1 MNKIYKLIWSKTK
14 NCWVVASELAK
25 GHGKNKSRREGKSLL
40 AVAVMTALLGGAF
53 LPAGMVSAA
62 DGAAHYVNVAVNTG
76 KTIEARKYPGE
87 AIEESAIDPDANYDL
102 SANPTINAISIGAEA
117 SAWNNGAVAMGFKTI
132 AKGEYATALGTGS
145 AAYSKGDLALGWK
158 AYTGW
163 NEPNKIA
170 IGTESTALKEN
181 GISIGTKSKTWY
193 DNAIAIG
200 NEAET
205 GNKGGVTSNDS
216 IAIGNK
222 AKIQGQ
228 KNVAI
233 GSEVTVG
240 TGSTS
245 SGSSYV
251 VAIGSESHAYDT
263 DSVVIGGHSEVHENA
278 VVVGNRSKAGMQS
291 VAVGSSIEAG
301 EWSVAI
307 GLESKAKNHAIA
319 MGYSSE
325 ASAVDSVAFGNNASA
340 KGLGAIA
347 IGGNYDRPNQG
358 AQAYSGDTIAIG
370 RGSVAGNE
378 EDTAAVYNSVAVGR
392 EARAYGKN
400 SIALGGT
407 ANVGDIWQKQLA
419 DGGTAIGSSANA
431 ALENATA
438 IGYKSIAY
446 AKDAVTLGA
455 NTRADI
461 DGGVALGSD
470 SNVGSY
476 SSSSYGKAGKVGY
489 DPLDAGTDETSTW
502 KSTRAAVSVGN
513 QQKGITRQIINV
525 AAGTD
530 NTDAVNVAQL
540 KSLRQRAWKDLAEA
554 KDQLGARIA
563 TNTTSITALSGKV
576 RTNTQDIG
584 RLKTDVQ
591 TNDTRIRYLYDNMP
605 FMHYVSVNEKNTNK
619 TTDNRK
625 NDGAKKVGS
634 IAIGVNTAA
643 YGEDAVALG
652 GNSFVRGQGSVIV
665 GESSDNYTGG
675 LAAKEGQFDQSVI
688 LGSNNTIFAQ
698 AAKNGGREDK
708 IIGNMNRVEESH
720 GTFVRGTG
728 NMVYDAYNDE
738 ALTDEDKQKEQD
750 FLDPIDGGDPTGL
763 FQKGRSHV
771 TVEGDGNLVG
781 GALYTQVSGVGNE
794 VSNSQPDENSP
805 STPRVT
811 YNIVTGNRNTVVD
824 SSHNLMLGDNHELE
838 NVNGNIIIGSQK
850 TKTKTEKSNVT
861 ILGND
866 ANVSVE
872 GGVAL
877 GTGSVAST
885 AAEVA
890 GYDPATG
897 EASAKATST
906 WKSGNGAVSVGTADK
921 TRQITNLAA
930 GTENTDAVNVAQ
942 LKNSKTTVEAGDY
955 VTVTKKAEDGKGTT
969 YTVKGPTLSIDGG
982 NLTVNA
988 DEKDGKKVGYKLSLN
1003 KELTGLTSVS
1013 SEAFKV
1019 GDKTYINSQGIN
1031 ANSNKITNVAAGAAD
1046 GDAVNFKQ
1054 LSDVKTK
1061 VEANEGN
1068 ITTNKNAIA
1077 DLTPKVTTNTANIG
1091 KLQAGFT
1098 VKDGGA
1104 GKADVTLGGDK
1115 KQEVTFKAAVDKTT
1129 QATADTKSLS
1139 SSVDADRNV
1148 TYTLNMSQLKK
1159 DLGITEGTDG
1169 VMSSWK
1175 LKATGGD
1182 TTEQDIKNGEAVT
1195 FDVAAADK
1203 GLTVTRDGKTIK
1215 YGIEGSKIDIANN
1228 QSITNLGKRID
1239 NLDPIHYFSV
1249 NSTDKDAGSNY
1260 KNDGAT
1266 GSQAIAIG
1274 AKAKS
1279 GGNSSVALGTQS
1291 EATYNGGVAVGW
1303 ESKSEGRSSIAIG
1316 SESKSTSKDWGGVA
1330 IGASAESNGS
1340 FSLALGGMS
1349 KAIGGWNI
1357 AIGTE
1362 ASTKAD
1368 YFGTAIGYKA
1378 SVTQKQALAFGTMAN
1393 AGGDSAIS
1401 IGTVAKS
1408 FANNGLAIGTL
1419 STVNA
1424 TGGRGIAIGNAA
1436 YVGPAKPSDTTAMP
1450 KPSDE
1455 WKPGNPY
1462 VSQDDNTQP
1471 GANEGAQEK
1480 AMAVGF
1486 KASAFGY
1493 QTTALGAGAQAH
1505 DSNTTAV
1512 GTAAVAKGHHS
1523 TALGMQARTF
1533 EKESTSVGHW
1543 ADSRAEF
1550 ATSVGANTIV
1560 YKKGG
1565 VALGFGARAYD
1576 ENSVAIGSN
1585 SFAKEAV
1592 DGKAY
1597 LSDEAIKASAGIVSV
1612 GSPNYKVGD
1621 TDVAANY
1628 RRIVN
1633 VAGGIHDNDAVN
1645 VLQLK
1650 ALEGK
1655 VTTNA
1660 DNITKGWVLKATS
1673 DTGEEEK
1680 GKTINNTDN
1689 EVTFDASGNG
1699 LTVKRD
1705 GKTIKYGI
1713 DGSKI
1718 DLDGNTSITN
1728 LSNEIEKSKIHY
1740 FSVKS
1745 DDSANPDGTNW
1756 KNDGATGKNAI
1767 AIGKDAKAE
1776 RESSVVVGLNAS
1788 SGDAANDGVAVGS
1801 RASVTGF
1808 GGVAIGRE
1816 SSAEGQETVAIGTG
1830 AKGAIHR
1837 TVAIGGYANADGF
1850 GAVAI
1855 GRDSSSKEMGVAL
1868 GNSSFSHA
1876 YSVGVGEKAIA
1887 EAPYSVAVGDLTGS
1901 YAMGAVTL
1909 GNKTRAFGDSSVA
1922 IGNQARVSG
1931 KGITPEEYK
1940 ALSEAD
1946 QKLYRLYEAV
1956 YHNYDDPSKP
1966 IVDRKYYKV
1975 IDAHDWRAENHYNS
1989 IAIGTTSFV
1998 EAKEAI
2004 GIGAGTRING
2014 DRGVAL
2020 GYAAVSEEKGT
2031 ALGAGAQAKAN
2042 AGVALG
2048 EGAVADTAAE
2058 VAGYDPKTGKASTET
2073 TSTWKSVKGAV
2084 SVGTADA
2091 TRQITNLA
2099 AGSADTDAVNVA
2111 QLKALEGKVT
2121 GNEGDITT
2129 LKEGWTLE
2137 DAAGSKKVVKATN
2150 TVKVTGD
2157 DYITAT
2163 VGSDGLT
2170 LGMNETKLNTQINNQ
2185 IDNSETVKA
2194 KMNSW
2199 VLKATS
2205 DKDAEKAGKTIDNK
2219 DNAVTF
2225 DATGNGLTV
2234 TRDGSTIKYGIDGSK
2249 IDITGNKSI
2258 TDLQT
2263 EIKESKTTVEAA
2275 ANSQITVTPE
2285 KQNDKSTKYV
2295 VDIAKDGTIDGD
2307 KDGNL
2312 VTGETVKKYVD
2323 ANKVTVTGDEEGS
2336 GVKVENVAKTGEPAN
2351 YKVSLGDKVKVG
2363 NVVIDDKD
2371 GKGSIFGLSEVTVG
2385 ENVTLDKTGLTIKE
2399 GPSVTTKGI
2408 DAGKKKITN
2417 VKDGDVSATSTDAV
2431 NGKQLFELKQ
2441 TVEQNKVTVEAA
2453 ANSQITVTAEPQN
2466 DKSTK
2471 YVVDIAKDGTIGGAK
2486 DGNLVTG
2493 KTVKDYVDANK
2504 VTVTGDEEGSGVK
2517 VENTAAAGQP
2527 ANYKVSLGD
2536 KVKAGDVTVDGTKGA
2551 GQITGLSNTKWDAD
2565 KIVSGRAA
2573 TEDQLK
2579 AVSENAAEAAKKH
2592 TTVVA
2597 GDYVTVSE
2605 GTNANGGKEYTV
2617 TGPKVSVAKDE
2628 KNLVVG
2634 DIMDGNKKVGY
2645 ELKLNKE
2652 LTGLT
2657 SVSSTTFKAGDNVT
2671 INNEGLTIKEGPSV
2685 TTKGIDA
2692 GKKKIT
2698 NVAAGDVSE
2707 KSTEAVN
2714 GGQLFGVEQK
2724 VNINS
2729 RNISILGGKVS
2740 ELNTRVNRVGAGAA
2754 ALAAL
2759 HPLDF
2764 DPDDKWDFAAG
2775 YGNYKGANAAAIGAY
2790 YRPNEDT
2797 MVSVGGSFGGGENM
2811 VNAGVSVKLGQGNHV
2826 TTSRVAMAKEIKDLR
2841 AEVEVLRQAVTGIG
2855 QGQTPDP
2862 VKMKLFPDI
2871 AKNHWAYE
2879 AVEELTKQGLLEGYP
2894 DGTFGGDRMMTR
2906 YEFATLVYRAM
2917 QKGLNV
2923 NEKLIQEFEPELER
2937 FRIDVISKDKNGNPV
2952 IERVR
2957 VNEKKKAK

>member
-605 FMHYVSVNEKNTNK
+605 FMHYVSVNEGNTNK

-634 IAIGVNTAA
+634 IAIGVNTHA

-652 GNSFVRGQGSVIV
+652 GNSFAWGQGSVIV
-665 GESSDNYTGG
+665 GESSHNYTGG
-675 LAAKEGQFDQSVI
+675 LDAKEGQFDQSVI

-698 AAKNGGREDK
+698 DAENGGREDK

-720 GTFVRGTG
+720 GTSVRGTG
-728 NMVYDAYNDE
+728 NFVHNAYNDE
-738 ALTDEDKQKEQD
+738 ALTDEDKQKERD
-750 FLDPIDGGDPTGL
+750 FLDPIDGGDPRGL

-771 TVEGDGNLVG
+771 SVDGDGNLV
-781 GALYTQVSGVGNE
+781 ADAIYTQVSGVGNDI
-794 VSNSQPDENSP
+794 SSSDGKSRM
-805 STPRVT
+805 S
-811 YNIVTGNRNTVVD
+811 YNIVTGNRNILTD
-824 SSHNLMLGDNHELE
+824 SSHNLIMGDNHELE
-838 NVNGNIIIGSQK
+838 NVGGNIIIGSLT
-850 TKTKTEKSNVT
+850 TKAKTEKSNVT

-866 ANVSVE
+866 ANVSE
-872 GGVAL
+872 DGGVAL

-885 AAEVA
+885 AAGVF

-897 EASAKATST
+897 EASATDSAT
-906 WKSGNGAVSVGTADK
+906 WKSGNGAVSVGTTDK

-930 GTENTDAVNVAQ
+930 GLADTDAVNVAQ
-942 LKNSKTTVEAGDY
+942 LKNSKTAVEAGDY
-955 VTVTKKAEDGKGTT
+955 VTVTKKTEDGKGTT
-969 YTVKGPTLSIDGG
+969 YTVKGPKLTSVDT
-982 NLTVNA
+982 NLAVT
-988 DEKDGKKVGYKLSLN
+988 DDKDANDKKVGYKLQLS
-1003 KELTGLTSVS
+1003 KTLTGLTSVS
-1013 SEAFKV
+1013 SDAFKV

-1054 LSDVKTK
+1054 LSDVKSI
-1061 VEANEGN
+1061 A
-1068 ITTNKNAIA
+1068 TTNQ
-1077 DLTPKVTTNTANIG
+1077 TNIG

-1098 VKDGGA
+1098 VKDGGT
-1104 GKADVTLGGDK
+1104 GSADVKLGGDT

-1129 QATADTKSLS
+1129 ETTADTKSLS

-1148 TYTLNMSQLKK
+1148 TYTLNMKQLKK
-1159 DLGITEGTDG
+1159 DLGITDGPDG

-1182 TTEQDIKNGEAVT
+1182 TIEQDIKNGEAVT
-1195 FDVAAADK
+1195 FDASGN
-1203 GLTVTRDGKTIK
+1203 GLTVKRDGKTIK
-1215 YGIEGSKIDIANN
+1215 YGIDGSKIDITNN
-1228 QSITNLGKRID
+1228 QSITKLGDRID
-1239 NLDPIHYFSV
+1239 KLPSIHYFSV

-1260 KNDGAT
+1260 KNDGAKKD
-1266 GSQAIAIG
+1266 GGIAIG
-1274 AKAKS
+1274 K
-1279 GGNSSVALGTQS
+1279 Q
-1291 EATYNGGVAVGW
+1291 
-1303 ESKSEGRSSIAIG
+1303 
-1316 SESKSTSKDWGGVA
+1316 
-1330 IGASAESNGS
+1330 ASATGTSD
-1340 FSLALGGMS
+1340 
-1349 KAIGGWNI
+1349 I

-1362 ASTKAD
+1362 AQATGGWGVAIGQAAKAKASTAVAMAYGAEAKGKNSLAIGILSEARTDDSTAYGRGAKALGDVALAVGTLTKAEGNHSSVFGYKATTD
-1368 YFGTAIGYKA
+1368 STAWNGTAIGRGAYIG
-1378 SVTQKQALAFGTMAN
+1378 KQAADGTTPDVGVSNNYYTPVDDDTVVEPGKETKNSTAVGFG
-1393 AGGDSAIS
+1393 
-1401 IGTVAKS
+1401 AKS
-1408 FANNGLAIGTL
+1408 F
-1419 STVNA
+1419 
-1424 TGGRGIAIGNAA
+1424 
-1436 YVGPAKPSDTTAMP
+1436 
-1450 KPSDE
+1450 
-1455 WKPGNPY
+1455 
-1462 VSQDDNTQP
+1462 
-1471 GANEGAQEK
+1471 
-1480 AMAVGF
+1480 
-1486 KASAFGY
+1486 GY
-1493 QTTALGAGAQAH
+1493 QNTAVGAGAEAF
-1505 DSNTTAV
+1505 DTNTVAV
-1512 GTAAVAKGHHS
+1512 GVMSKAIGHYANALGKQARAEGTNS
-1523 TALGMQARTF
+1523 TAIGHFARALG
-1533 EKESTSVGHW
+1533 ESSMALGDYAITSTLDGTGKVNH
-1543 ADSRAEF
+1543 S
-1550 ATSVGANTIV
+1550 
-1560 YKKGG
+1560 
-1565 VALGFGARAYD
+1565 VALGSHARVAAD
-1576 ENSVAIGSN
+1576 NSLALGNN
-1585 SFAKEAV
+1585 SLANIADDV
-1592 DGKAY
+1592 DTEAY
-1597 LSDEAIKASAGIVSV
+1597 LSKEAFKKENGVVSV
-1612 GSPNYKVGD
+1612 GNKAYTIGD
-1621 TDVAANY
+1621 ETIAQNY
-1628 RRIVN
+1628 RRITN
-1633 VAGGIHDNDAVN
+1633 VAGGADDNDAVN

-1650 ALEGK
+1650 ALETK
-1655 VTTNA
+1655 VTANA
-1660 DNITKGWVLKATS
+1660 DNINKGWVLKATS

-1689 EVTFDASGNG
+1689 EVTFD
-1699 LTVKRD
+1699 V
-1705 GKTIKYGI
+1705 
-1713 DGSKI
+1713 
-1718 DLDGNTSITN
+1718 
-1728 LSNEIEKSKIHY
+1728 EK
-1740 FSVKS
+1740 
-1745 DDSANPDGTNW
+1745 
-1756 KNDGATGKNAI
+1756 
-1767 AIGKDAKAE
+1767 
-1776 RESSVVVGLNAS
+1776 
-1788 SGDAANDGVAVGS
+1788 
-1801 RASVTGF
+1801 
-1808 GGVAIGRE
+1808 
-1816 SSAEGQETVAIGTG
+1816 
-1830 AKGAIHR
+1830 
-1837 TVAIGGYANADGF
+1837 
-1850 GAVAI
+1850 
-1855 GRDSSSKEMGVAL
+1855 
-1868 GNSSFSHA
+1868 
-1876 YSVGVGEKAIA
+1876 
-1887 EAPYSVAVGDLTGS
+1887 
-1901 YAMGAVTL
+1901 
-1909 GNKTRAFGDSSVA
+1909 
-1922 IGNQARVSG
+1922 
-1931 KGITPEEYK
+1931 
-1940 ALSEAD
+1940 D
-1946 QKLYRLYEAV
+1946 Q
-1956 YHNYDDPSKP
+1956 
-1966 IVDRKYYKV
+1966 
-1975 IDAHDWRAENHYNS
+1975 
-1989 IAIGTTSFV
+1989 
-1998 EAKEAI
+1998 
-2004 GIGAGTRING
+2004 
-2014 DRGVAL
+2014 
-2020 GYAAVSEEKGT
+2020 
-2031 ALGAGAQAKAN
+2031 
-2042 AGVALG
+2042 
-2048 EGAVADTAAE
+2048 
-2058 VAGYDPKTGKASTET
+2058 
-2073 TSTWKSVKGAV
+2073 
-2084 SVGTADA
+2084 
-2091 TRQITNLA
+2091 
-2099 AGSADTDAVNVA
+2099 
-2111 QLKALEGKVT
+2111 
-2121 GNEGDITT
+2121 
-2129 LKEGWTLE
+2129 
-2137 DAAGSKKVVKATN
+2137 
-2150 TVKVTGD
+2150 
-2157 DYITAT
+2157 
-2163 VGSDGLT
+2163 
-2170 LGMNETKLNTQINNQ
+2170 
-2185 IDNSETVKA
+2185 
-2194 KMNSW
+2194 
-2199 VLKATS
+2199 
-2205 DKDAEKAGKTIDNK
+2205 
-2219 DNAVTF
+2219 
-2225 DATGNGLTV
+2225 GLTV
-2234 TRDGSTIKYGIDGSK
+2234 TRNGAAIKYGVNNKQLVENINKGDTAVTNIAGLFNVTDGKNTKAVNLGKDKNSNVTFKGTDGETTVTVGGADDAPTVTVGLDPEFKKQVNANSDNIAANKKAIDKNAGDIKTNTDNIAANKKAIDKNAGDIKTNTDNIAANKKAIDKNAGDIKTNTDNIAANKKAIDKNAGDIKTNTDNIAANKKAIDKNAGDIKTNTDNIAANKKAIDKNAGDIKTNTDNIAANKKAIDKNATDIAGKMTSWKLKAEGVAGEEEIKDGKGVTFGVETADKGLTVTREGSTIKYGIDGSK
-2249 IDITGNKSI
+2249 IDI
-2258 TDLQT
+2258 
-2263 EIKESKTTVEAA
+2263 KENETVKKLEKDIENSKTTVKAGDG
-2275 ANSQITVTPE
+2275 E
-2285 KQNDKSTKYV
+2285 KNIS
-2295 VDIAKDGTIDGD
+2295 
-2307 KDGNL
+2307 
-2312 VTGETVKKYVD
+2312 
-2323 ANKVTVTGDEEGS
+2323 
-2336 GVKVENVAKTGEPAN
+2336 VAKTDGKNEYTITLAKDLKDLN
-2351 YKVSLGDKVKVG
+2351 SVSAKTVNASEKITVGGDK
-2363 NVVIDDKD
+2363 
-2371 GKGSIFGLSEVTVG
+2371 
-2385 ENVTLDKTGLTIKE
+2385 
-2399 GPSVTTKGI
+2399 
-2408 DAGKKKITN
+2408 
-2417 VKDGDVSATSTDAV
+2417 
-2431 NGKQLFELKQ
+2431 
-2441 TVEQNKVTVEAA
+2441 
-2453 ANSQITVTAEPQN
+2453 
-2466 DKSTK
+2466 
-2471 YVVDIAKDGTIGGAK
+2471 
-2486 DGNLVTG
+2486 
-2493 KTVKDYVDANK
+2493 
-2504 VTVTGDEEGSGVK
+2504 
-2517 VENTAAAGQP
+2517 
-2527 ANYKVSLGD
+2527 
-2536 KVKAGDVTVDGTKGA
+2536 
-2551 GQITGLSNTKWDAD
+2551 
-2565 KIVSGRAA
+2565 
-2573 TEDQLK
+2573 
-2579 AVSENAAEAAKKH
+2579 
-2592 TTVVA
+2592 
-2597 GDYVTVSE
+2597 
-2605 GTNANGGKEYTV
+2605 
-2617 TGPKVSVAKDE
+2617 
-2628 KNLVVG
+2628 
-2634 DIMDGNKKVGY
+2634 
-2645 ELKLNKE
+2645 
-2652 LTGLT
+2652 
-2657 SVSSTTFKAGDNVT
+2657 VT

-2685 TTKGIDA
+2685 TTEGINAGGKTIANVAD
-2692 GKKKIT
+2692 GKKDT
-2698 NVAAGDVSE
+2698 D
-2707 KSTEAVN
+2707 AVN
-2714 GGQLFGVEQK
+2714 VRQLNALANEGNQ
-2724 VNINS
+2724 NIA
-2729 RNISILGGKVS
+2729 ILGGKVS
-2740 ELNTRVNRVGAGAA
+2740 ELNGRVNRVGAGAA
-2754 ALAAL
+2754 SLAAL

-2775 YGNYKGANAAAIGAY
+2775 YGNYKGANAVAIGAY

-2797 MVSVGGSFGGGENM
+2797 MFSVGGSFGGGENM

-2906 YEFATLVYRAM
+2906 YEFAEIVYRAM

-2923 NEKLIQEFEPELER
+2923 NEKLIQEFELELER
-2937 FRIDVISKDKNGNPV
+2937 FRIDVISKDKDGNPV

>member
-1 MNKIYKLIWSKTK
+1 MNKIYKLIWSKVK
-14 NCWVVASELAK
+14 NCWVVTSEMANSHVKSTSGRAK
-25 GHGKNKSRREGKSLL
+25 GSVL
-40 AVAVMTALLGGAF
+40 AASVLTVLLGSALF
-53 LPAGMVSAA
+53 PADMVYAA

-87 AIEESAIDPDANYDL
+87 TIEESAIDPDVNYDL

-251 VAIGSESHAYDT
+251 VAIGSDSHAYDT
-263 DSVVIGGHSEVHENA
+263 DSVVVGGHSEVRENA

-291 VAVGSSIEAG
+291 VAVGSDIKAG

-307 GLESKAKNHAIA
+307 GLSSKAKNHAIA

-325 ASAVDSVAFGNNASA
+325 ASAVDSVALGNNASA

-347 IGGNYDRPNQG
+347 IGGNYDRPNEG

-378 EDTAAVYNSVAVGR
+378 EDTATTYNTVAIGR

-400 SIALGGT
+400 SVALGGT

-540 KSLRQRAWKDLAEA
+540 KSLRQRAWKDLAAA
-554 KDQLGARIA
+554 KDELGGRIA
-563 TNTTSITALSGKV
+563 GNTTSITALSGKV

-584 RLKTDVQ
+584 RLKHDVQ
-591 TNDTRIRYLYDNMP
+591 TNDTNIRYLINNMP
-605 FMHYVSVNEKNTNK
+605 FMHYVSVKSNGSAPNEGNY
-619 TTDNRK
+619 K
-625 NDGAKKVGS
+625 NDGAKAEAS
-634 IAIGVNTAA
+634 IAIGAHTASD
-643 YGEDAVALG
+643 GDSAVALG
-652 GNSFVRGQGSVIV
+652 AHSFARGQDSVIV
-665 GESSDNYTGG
+665 GAASYNSTG
-675 LAAKEGQFDQSVI
+675 AKPVKEGQFDQSIV

-698 AAKNGGREDK
+698 SAENGGREDK

-728 NMVYDAYNDE
+728 NMVYDAYNSE
-738 ALTDEDKQKEQD
+738 ALLTDEDKQKEQD
-750 FLDPIDGGDPTGL
+750 FIDPIDGGDPTGL

-771 TVEGDGNLVG
+771 SVEGDGNLVG

-824 SSHNLMLGDNHELE
+824 SSHNLIMGDNHELE
-838 NVNGNIIIGSQK
+838 KVNGNIIIGSQK
-850 TKTKTEKSNVT
+850 AKTKTEKSNVT

-866 ANVSVE
+866 ANVSEE

-885 AAEVA
+885 AAGVV
-890 GYDPATG
+890 GYDPATDK
-897 EASAKATST
+897 ASTTDNAT

-930 GTENTDAVNVAQ
+930 GTQDTDAVNVAQ
-942 LKNSKTTVEAGDY
+942 LKNSKTAVEAGDY
-955 VTVTKKAEDGKGTT
+955 VTVTQKTEDGKGTT
-969 YTVKGPTLSIDGG
+969 YTVKGPKLTAED
-982 NLTVNA
+982 NLTVTDDVDSN
-988 DEKDGKKVGYKLSLN
+988 KKIGYKVKLN
-1003 KELTGLTSVS
+1003 KDLKGLTSVTS
-1013 SEAFKV
+1013 DAFKV

-1031 ANSNKITNVAAGAAD
+1031 ANGNKITNVAAGAAD

-1054 LSDVKTK
+1054 LNDVSTQ
-1061 VEANEGN
+1061 V
-1068 ITTNKNAIA
+1068 TTNKNAIA

-1091 KLQAGFT
+1091 KLQAGFI
-1098 VKDGGA
+1098 VKDADA
-1104 GKADVTLGGDK
+1104 GKADVTLGGDT
-1115 KQEVTFKAAVDKTT
+1115 KQEVIFNAAVNKTT
-1129 QATADTKSLS
+1129 DATAPTKSLT

-1148 TYTLNMSQLKK
+1148 TYSLNINQLKK
-1159 DLGITEGTDG
+1159 DLGITDGPDG

-1175 LKATGGD
+1175 LKVKGE
-1182 TTEQDIKNGEAVT
+1182 TTPQVIKNGNEVT
-1195 FDVAAADK
+1195 FEAAGD
-1203 GLTVTRDGKTIK
+1203 GLTVTRKDSTIK
-1215 YGIEGSKIDIANN
+1215 Y
-1228 QSITNLGKRID
+1228 T
-1239 NLDPIHYFSV
+1239 
-1249 NSTDKDAGSNY
+1249 
-1260 KNDGAT
+1260 
-1266 GSQAIAIG
+1266 
-1274 AKAKS
+1274 
-1279 GGNSSVALGTQS
+1279 
-1291 EATYNGGVAVGW
+1291 
-1303 ESKSEGRSSIAIG
+1303 
-1316 SESKSTSKDWGGVA
+1316 
-1330 IGASAESNGS
+1330 
-1340 FSLALGGMS
+1340 
-1349 KAIGGWNI
+1349 
-1357 AIGTE
+1357 
-1362 ASTKAD
+1362 
-1368 YFGTAIGYKA
+1368 
-1378 SVTQKQALAFGTMAN
+1378 
-1393 AGGDSAIS
+1393 
-1401 IGTVAKS
+1401 
-1408 FANNGLAIGTL
+1408 
-1419 STVNA
+1419 
-1424 TGGRGIAIGNAA
+1424 
-1436 YVGPAKPSDTTAMP
+1436 
-1450 KPSDE
+1450 
-1455 WKPGNPY
+1455 
-1462 VSQDDNTQP
+1462 
-1471 GANEGAQEK
+1471 
-1480 AMAVGF
+1480 
-1486 KASAFGY
+1486 
-1493 QTTALGAGAQAH
+1493 
-1505 DSNTTAV
+1505 
-1512 GTAAVAKGHHS
+1512 
-1523 TALGMQARTF
+1523 
-1533 EKESTSVGHW
+1533 
-1543 ADSRAEF
+1543 
-1550 ATSVGANTIV
+1550 
-1560 YKKGG
+1560 
-1565 VALGFGARAYD
+1565 
-1576 ENSVAIGSN
+1576 
-1585 SFAKEAV
+1585 
-1592 DGKAY
+1592 
-1597 LSDEAIKASAGIVSV
+1597 
-1612 GSPNYKVGD
+1612 
-1621 TDVAANY
+1621 
-1628 RRIVN
+1628 
-1633 VAGGIHDNDAVN
+1633 
-1645 VLQLK
+1645 
-1650 ALEGK
+1650 
-1655 VTTNA
+1655 
-1660 DNITKGWVLKATS
+1660 
-1673 DTGEEEK
+1673 
-1680 GKTINNTDN
+1680 
-1689 EVTFDASGNG
+1689 
-1699 LTVKRD
+1699 
-1705 GKTIKYGI
+1705 I
-1713 DGSKI
+1713 DGSK
-1718 DLDGNTSITN
+1718 LDIAKNPSITK
-1728 LSNEIEKSKIHY
+1728 LGDRIDKLPSIHY

-1776 RESSVVVGLNAS
+1776 RESSVVVGLKAS

-1850 GAVAI
+1850 GAVSI
-1855 GRDSSSKEMGVAL
+1855 GRSSMSKERGVSVGTQSFSNYRGVA
-1868 GNSSFSHA
+1868 
-1876 YSVGVGEKAIA
+1876 VGETSIA
-1887 EAPYSVAVGDLTGS
+1887 EAPYAVAVGDQTGS

-1940 ALSEAD
+1940 ALPEAD

-1966 IVDRKYYKV
+1966 LVDRKYYKV

-2020 GYAAVSEEKGT
+2020 GYAAVSDEKGT

-2058 VAGYDPKTGKASTET
+2058 VAGYDPQTGKASTET
-2073 TSTWKSVKGAV
+2073 TPTWKSVKGAV
-2084 SVGTADA
+2084 SVGTANA

-2099 AGSADTDAVNVA
+2099 AGLADTDAVNVA
-2111 QLKALEGKVT
+2111 QLKALAGKVT
-2121 GNEGDITT
+2121 TNKDDITT

-2150 TVKVTGD
+2150 TVKVKGD

-2163 VGSDGLT
+2163 VDNDGLK
-2170 LGMNETKLNTQINNQ
+2170 LGMNETKLNTQINDQ
-2185 IDNSETVKA
+2185 IDNSVTVKA

-2225 DATGNGLTV
+2225 DATGDGLTV

-2249 IDITGNKSI
+2249 IDIKGNKSI

-2295 VDIAKDGTIDGD
+2295 VDIAKDGTIGGA

-2336 GVKVENVAKTGEPAN
+2336 GVKVEN
-2351 YKVSLGDKVKVG
+2351 
-2363 NVVIDDKD
+2363 
-2371 GKGSIFGLSEVTVG
+2371 
-2385 ENVTLDKTGLTIKE
+2385 
-2399 GPSVTTKGI
+2399 
-2408 DAGKKKITN
+2408 
-2417 VKDGDVSATSTDAV
+2417 
-2431 NGKQLFELKQ
+2431 
-2441 TVEQNKVTVEAA
+2441 
-2453 ANSQITVTAEPQN
+2453 
-2466 DKSTK
+2466 
-2471 YVVDIAKDGTIGGAK
+2471 
-2486 DGNLVTG
+2486 
-2493 KTVKDYVDANK
+2493 
-2504 VTVTGDEEGSGVK
+2504 
-2517 VENTAAAGQP
+2517 TAADGQP

-2536 KVKAGDVTVDGTKGA
+2536 KIKAGDVTVDGTKGA
-2551 GQITGLSNTKWDAD
+2551 GQITGLSNTTWNAD
-2565 KIVSGRAA
+2565 NIVSGRAA

-2579 AVSENAAEAAKKH
+2579 AVSQNAAEAVKKH

-2605 GTNANGGKEYTV
+2605 GTNDNGGKEYTV
-2617 TGPKVSVAKDE
+2617 NGPKVAVAKDE

-2634 DIMDGNKKVGY
+2634 DIMDGDKKVGY

-2657 SVSSTTFKAGDNVT
+2657 SVSSATFKAGNDVT
-2671 INNEGLTIKEGPSV
+2671 INNDGLTIKDGPSV
-2685 TTKGIDA
+2685 KKDGIDA
-2692 GKKKIT
+2692 GGKTIA
-2698 NVAAGDVSE
+2698 NVADGKAD
-2707 KSTEAVN
+2707 TDAVN
-2714 GGQLFGVEQK
+2714 VRQLNAIASQGNQ
-2724 VNINS
+2724 NIA
-2729 RNISILGGKVS
+2729 ILGGKVS
-2740 ELNTRVNRVGAGAA
+2740 ELDGRVNRVGAGAA

-2775 YGNYKGANAAAIGAY
+2775 YGNYSGANAVAIGAY
-2790 YRPNEDT
+2790 YRPNE
-2797 MVSVGGSFGGGENM
+2797 
-2811 VNAGVSVKLGQGNHV
+2811 
-2826 TTSRVAMAKEIKDLR
+2826 
-2841 AEVEVLRQAVTGIG
+2841 
-2855 QGQTPDP
+2855 
-2862 VKMKLFPDI
+2862 
-2871 AKNHWAYE
+2871 
-2879 AVEELTKQGLLEGYP
+2879 
-2894 DGTFGGDRMMTR
+2894 
-2906 YEFATLVYRAM
+2906 
-2917 QKGLNV
+2917 
-2923 NEKLIQEFEPELER
+2923 
-2937 FRIDVISKDKNGNPV
+2937 
-2952 IERVR
+2952 
-2957 VNEKKKAK
+2957 

>member
-25 GHGKNKSRREGKSLL
+25 GHGKNKSRVKNSLL
-40 AVAVMTALLGGAF
+40 AAFVMSALLAGGVADVQALTQQEKDEVKNEVAKYLLDKIAHGGEIPGAKADYGPTNFPDAIANRIFYYSDISNKIGEKLKNDGLTLRYFGVRPDYYEPSRDYLERYANKDWTNVDNDGAF
-53 LPAGMVSAA
+53 
-62 DGAAHYVNVAVNTG
+62 GAH
-76 KTIEARKYPGE
+76 
-87 AIEESAIDPDANYDL
+87 S
-102 SANPTINAISIGAEA
+102 
-117 SAWNNGAVAMGFKTI
+117 M
-132 AKGEYATALGTGS
+132 ALGYRAFSEAKHGVAIGRSALAGGS
-145 AAYSKGDLALGWK
+145 LWKGDYGGDGGVAIGNHAWALGDK
-158 AYTGW
+158 SVSVGNDARAVHKG
-163 NEPNKIA
+163 IA
-170 IGTESTALKEN
+170 IGIQAEAGLDENDNTTDWSTAPGFTPKQ
-181 GISIGTKSKTWY
+181 GKSIQYDPKTKLPYVTSDLRDKMG
-193 DNAIAIG
+193 AIAIG
-200 NEAET
+200 IDAKAH
-205 GNKGGVTSNDS
+205 GNHSTAMGVG
-216 IAIGNK
+216 AK
-222 AKIQGQ
+222 AKSRY
-228 KNVAI
+228 A
-233 GSEVTVG
+233 
-240 TGSTS
+240 
-245 SGSSYV
+245 
-251 VAIGSESHAYDT
+251 
-263 DSVVIGGHSEVHENA
+263 
-278 VVVGNRSKAGMQS
+278 
-291 VAVGSSIEAG
+291 
-301 EWSVAI
+301 WSF
-307 GLESKAKNHAIA
+307 
-319 MGYSSE
+319 GYSSE
-325 ASAVDSVAFGNNASA
+325 ASGVGSIAFGSRATA
-340 KGLGAIA
+340 KGTNAIA
-347 IGGNYDRPNQG
+347 IGSGNYDQPNGG
-358 AQAYSGDTIAIG
+358 AQAYSEDTIAIG
-370 RGSVAGNE
+370 RGSVAGNKD
-378 EDTAAVYNSVAVGR
+378 DTATAYNSVAVGR

-419 DGGTAIGSSANA
+419 DGGTAIGSSSNA

-446 AKDAVTLGA
+446 GKDAVTLGA

-489 DPLDAGTDETSTW
+489 DPLGTDADETSTW
-502 KSTRAAVSVGN
+502 KATKAAVSVGN
-513 QQKGITRQIINV
+513 QQKDITRQIINV

-540 KSLRQRAWKDLAEA
+540 KTLGRKAWKDLAEA

-605 FMHYVSVNEKNTNK
+605 FMHYVSVNEGNTNK

-634 IAIGVNTAA
+634 IAIGVNTHA

-708 IIGNMNRVEESH
+708 IIGNMNRVEESN

-811 YNIVTGNRNTVVD
+811 YNIVTGNRNTVAD
-824 SSHNLMLGDNHELE
+824 SSHNLIMGDNHELE
-838 NVNGNIIIGSQK
+838 NVGGNIIIGSQK

-890 GYDPATG
+890 GYDPLTG
-897 EASAKATST
+897 EASAKTTST

-930 GTENTDAVNVAQ
+930 GTQDTDAVNVAQ
-942 LKNSKTTVEAGDY
+942 LKNSKTVVEAGDY

-969 YTVKGPTLSIDGG
+969 YTVKGPKLTAED
-982 NLTVNA
+982 NLTVTDDVENN
-988 DEKDGKKVGYKLSLN
+988 KKIGYKVKLN
-1003 KELTGLTSVS
+1003 KDLKGLTSVTS
-1013 SEAFKV
+1013 DAFKV

-1031 ANSNKITNVAAGAAD
+1031 ANNNKITNVAAGAAD

-1091 KLQAGFT
+1091 KLQAGFI
-1098 VKDGGA
+1098 VKDGGTGSA
-1104 GKADVTLGGDK
+1104 NVTLGGDK

-1129 QATADTKSLS
+1129 QATENGSSLTSTVDT
-1139 SSVDADRNV
+1139 DRNV
-1148 TYTLNMSQLKK
+1148 TYKLNMNQLKK
-1159 DLGITEGTDG
+1159 DLGITDGPDG

-1175 LKATGGD
+1175 LKVKGE
-1182 TTEQDIKNGEAVT
+1182 TTSQDIKNGNEVT
-1195 FDVAAADK
+1195 FEAAGD
-1203 GLTVTRDGKTIK
+1203 GLTVTRKDSTIK
-1215 YGIEGSKIDIANN
+1215 YTIDGSKLDISNN
-1228 QSITNLGKRID
+1228 KSSV
-1239 NLDPIHYFSV
+1239 HYVSV
-1249 NSTDKDAGSNY
+1249 HDAKKTGNFD
-1260 KNDGAT
+1260 NDGAKKD
-1266 GSQAIAIG
+1266 GGIAIG
-1274 AKAKS
+1274 
-1279 GGNSSVALGTQS
+1279 L
-1291 EATYNGGVAVGW
+1291 
-1303 ESKSEGRSSIAIG
+1303 R
-1316 SESKSTSKDWGGVA
+1316 
-1330 IGASAESNGS
+1330 AESNGWNS
-1340 FSLALGGMS
+1340 IALGSDS
-1349 KAIGGWNI
+1349 KATGIQANGGWNI
-1357 AIGTE
+1357 AIGTKAAAE
-1362 ASTKAD
+1362 ANN
-1368 YFGTAIGYKA
+1368 FGSAIGYMA
-1378 SVTQKQALAFGTMAN
+1378 SVTKDQAIALGTMARTET
-1393 AGGDSAIS
+1393 GDGIS
-1401 IGTVAKS
+1401 IGAVSKS
-1408 FANNGLAIGTL
+1408 LGKRGIAIGSVSEV
-1419 STVNA
+1419 ST
-1424 TGGRGIAIGNAA
+1424 TGGLGIAIGNAA
-1436 YVGPAKPSDTTAMP
+1436 HVGPAKPSDTTAMP

-1455 WKPGNPY
+1455 WKPANPY
-1462 VSQDDNTQP
+1462 ESVDDNTKP
-1471 GANEGAQEK
+1471 GKNEGAQEK
-1480 AMAVGF
+1480 SIAIGF
-1486 KASAFGY
+1486 KAGAYGY
-1493 QTTALGAGAQAH
+1493 QATALGAGAQAH

-1512 GTAAVAKGHHS
+1512 GVAAVAKGHHS

-1550 ATSVGANTIV
+1550 ATALGSNTIV

-1576 ENSVAIGSN
+1576 ENSIAIGSN
-1585 SFAKEAV
+1585 SFAKEAI

-1597 LSDEAIKASAGIVSV
+1597 LSDEEVKAAAGIVSV
-1612 GSPNYKVGD
+1612 GNPAYKVGD
-1621 TDVAANY
+1621 KDFAANY

-1633 VAGGIHDNDAVN
+1633 VAGGINDN
-1645 VLQLK
+1645 
-1650 ALEGK
+1650 
-1655 VTTNA
+1655 
-1660 DNITKGWVLKATS
+1660 
-1673 DTGEEEK
+1673 
-1680 GKTINNTDN
+1680 
-1689 EVTFDASGNG
+1689 
-1699 LTVKRD
+1699 
-1705 GKTIKYGI
+1705 
-1713 DGSKI
+1713 
-1718 DLDGNTSITN
+1718 
-1728 LSNEIEKSKIHY
+1728 
-1740 FSVKS
+1740 
-1745 DDSANPDGTNW
+1745 
-1756 KNDGATGKNAI
+1756 
-1767 AIGKDAKAE
+1767 
-1776 RESSVVVGLNAS
+1776 
-1788 SGDAANDGVAVGS
+1788 
-1801 RASVTGF
+1801 
-1808 GGVAIGRE
+1808 
-1816 SSAEGQETVAIGTG
+1816 
-1830 AKGAIHR
+1830 
-1837 TVAIGGYANADGF
+1837 
-1850 GAVAI
+1850 
-1855 GRDSSSKEMGVAL
+1855 
-1868 GNSSFSHA
+1868 
-1876 YSVGVGEKAIA
+1876 
-1887 EAPYSVAVGDLTGS
+1887 
-1901 YAMGAVTL
+1901 
-1909 GNKTRAFGDSSVA
+1909 
-1922 IGNQARVSG
+1922 
-1931 KGITPEEYK
+1931 
-1940 ALSEAD
+1940 
-1946 QKLYRLYEAV
+1946 
-1956 YHNYDDPSKP
+1956 
-1966 IVDRKYYKV
+1966 
-1975 IDAHDWRAENHYNS
+1975 
-1989 IAIGTTSFV
+1989 
-1998 EAKEAI
+1998 
-2004 GIGAGTRING
+2004 
-2014 DRGVAL
+2014 
-2020 GYAAVSEEKGT
+2020 
-2031 ALGAGAQAKAN
+2031 
-2042 AGVALG
+2042 
-2048 EGAVADTAAE
+2048 
-2058 VAGYDPKTGKASTET
+2058 
-2073 TSTWKSVKGAV
+2073 
-2084 SVGTADA
+2084 
-2091 TRQITNLA
+2091 
-2099 AGSADTDAVNVA
+2099 DAVNVA

-2121 GNEGDITT
+2121 DNAGDITT
-2129 LKEGWTLE
+2129 LKEGWTLA
-2137 DAAGSKKVVKATN
+2137 DAKTGKKVVKAED

-2163 VGSDGLT
+2163 VGNDGLKI
-2170 LGMNETKLNTQINNQ
+2170 GMDETKLNKQINTQ

-2205 DKDAEKAGKTIDNK
+2205 DKDAEKDGKTIDNK
-2219 DNAVTF
+2219 NNAVTF
-2225 DATGNGLTV
+2225 DATGDGLTV
-2234 TRDGSTIKYGIDGSK
+2234 TRDGSTITYGIDGSK
-2249 IDITGNKSI
+2249 IDIKGNKSI

-2295 VDIAKDGTIDGD
+2295 VDIAKDGTIGGA

-2312 VTGETVKKYVD
+2312 VTGKTVKDYVD
-2323 ANKVTVTGDEEGS
+2323 ANKVTVTDDGVS
-2336 GVKVENVAKTGEPAN
+2336 GVKVKNIAETGKPAN
-2351 YKVSLGDKVKVG
+2351 YQVSLGDKIKAGDVTVDGTEGKGQITGLSNTTWDADKIVSGRAATEDQLKAVSQNAAEAAKKHTTVVAGDYVTVSEGTNANGGKEYTVTGPKVAVAKDEKNLVVGDIMDGNKKVG
-2363 NVVIDDKD
+2363 YELKLNKELT
-2371 GKGSIFGLSEVTVG
+2371 GLTSVSSDTFKSG
-2385 ENVTLDKTGLTIKE
+2385 ENVTINKDGLTIKE

-2417 VKDGDVSATSTDAV
+2417 VADGGVSENSTDAV
-2431 NGKQLFELKQ
+2431 NGGQLYKLQQ
-2441 TVEQNKVTVEAA
+2441 TVAGNKVTVEAA
-2453 ANSQITVTAEPQN
+2453 KNSQITVTPETQA

-2493 KTVKDYVDANK
+2493 DTVKKYVDANK
-2504 VTVTGDEEGSGVK
+2504 VTVTGDEDGSGVK
-2517 VENTAAAGQP
+2517 VENVAKTGEP

-2579 AVSENAAEAAKKH
+2579 AVSQNAAEAAKKH

-2617 TGPKVSVAKDE
+2617 TGPKVAVAKDE

-2671 INNEGLTIKEGPSV
+2671 INNEGLTIKKGPSV
-2685 TTKGIDA
+2685 TAAGIDA

-2729 RNISILGGKVS
+2729 RNISILGGKVG
-2740 ELNTRVNRVGAGAA
+2740 ELGNRVNRVGAGAA

-2906 YEFATLVYRAM
+2906 YEFAEIVYRAM